1 MKFYNGSKKVKY
13 SGKRLTIS
21 ACGEELCGVQFFNS
35 LLWERGE
42 VADTKEPVTG
52 VFDSN
57 GTEIFVFYGGEGGTD
72 YFKLWFEQIAPRAY
86 HISALTP
93 DIGISFS
100 PDLVKE
106 LEELKKIIYEPF
118 IEAIARDLSKVNVLP
133 VKCFE
138 DYPQLQTEILARY
151 RELKMEEILNLPAE
165 EDCQP
170 IYDKTEKELEAFG
183 VVMQNVEK
191 TLKTKR
197 AMETLFEKK

>member
-1 MKFYNGSKKVKY
+1 M
-13 SGKRLTIS
+13 
-21 ACGEELCGVQFFNS
+21 ELYFNS
-35 LLWERGE
+35 KDNPIKYMGERKKIKLLSSLDRIFFLEKFEYDIGVVPE
-42 VADTKEPVTG
+42 SETIVTTLFAPEG
-52 VFDSN
+52 SAVFSVVETN
-57 GTEIFVFYGGEGGTD
+57 GDDFSF
-72 YFKLWFEQIAPRAY
+72 WFEQIVKRTNFIRDFKYA
-86 HISALTP
+86 
-93 DIGISFS
+93 
-100 PDLVKE
+100 KE
-106 LEELKKIIYEPF
+106 LKLYFDIENEIKILNEILYRPF